1 MNSYPPELLVQLAPV
16 MFVAGLDTQS
26 QPPQTPASPAPNTP
40 TTPQSRQD
48 PFYVLATRL
57 RDALVSQRKVAI
69 WQPEKTKTF
78 QVVLVDKVRTL
89 SPRDRARCN
98 NTAGRAIS
106 APQTPPARRPAVQ
119 LGPLAA
125 LPLDPVVAALPRWPH
140 RADMDPEAYD
150 AGAVCI
156 CGVYAHI

>member
-1 MNSYPPELLVQLAPV
+1 M
-16 MFVAGLDTQS
+16 
-26 QPPQTPASPAPNTP
+26 
-40 TTPQSRQD
+40 
-48 PFYVLATRL
+48 LATRL

-125 LPLDPVVAALPRWPH
+125 LPFDSVVAALPRWPH